1 MTAADQS
8 PFDHAAREL
17 GVWPDTVSYKPL
29 DPDEAPRWL
38 ADQDMTA
45 RLHMAIQELLALCA
59 DNVEDTRLRV
69 LLAEFSTEAC
79 AKAGV
84 TAPYYALVE
93 AEAALFACYTMHRGH
108 HTPLGHAINACLTMF
123 ELLPHIV
130 QQHLLLSYP
139 LRPVMCSDCCAHPDD
154 PEPTP

>member
-8 PFDHAAREL
+8 PFAHAAREL
-17 GVWPDTVSYKPL
+17 GVWLDTVSYEPL

-45 RLHMAIQELLALCA
+45 RLQIAIQELLALCA

-84 TAPYYALVE
+84 TAR
-93 AEAALFACYTMHRGH
+93 T
-108 HTPLGHAINACLTMF
+108 TPWWRPRQPSSPATPCTGATT
-123 ELLPHIV
+123 LP
-130 QQHLLLSYP
+130 SAMRSTP
-139 LRPVMCSDCCAHPDD
+139 AWPCSNSSR
-154 PEPTP
+154 T